1 MLSPSTP
8 RHWGTPVMRSIPIYW
23 GITIYQDAPPM
34 NCGTQQS
41 AIFPDQ
47 ETQFP
52 SIPVLYN
59 AEKLAAHVQLFAFA
73 DVRLKESKEPAKKC

>member
-1 MLSPSTP
+1 
-8 RHWGTPVMRSIPIYW
+8 
-23 GITIYQDAPPM
+23 M

>member
-1 MLSPSTP
+1 
-8 RHWGTPVMRSIPIYW
+8 
-23 GITIYQDAPPM
+23 M

-59 AEKLAAHVQLFAFA
+59 ADKLSAHVQLFAFA